1 MSTFAQT
8 NEPEGYPEDANQGAI
23 LDEIDHDVNLN
34 DVDEEVDSQKFTKTA
49 NAGLS
54 FDPSVDKEGDE
65 DDDAEVEIK
74 MHESDEDLEVEEDE
88 DVEVEVE
95 EDEDVEV
102 EEDEDVEDDEE
113 GVDVELEEDED
124 DSNMYLDAGLSF
136 DASVADTEGDEDN
149 DAGVEIEMH
158 ESDEDLEVE
167 EDEDVYSFIRSSWL
181 FHHTL
186 DNSQLSSTLESPGNK
201 DVQYLLVHP
210 FIVVHHARDNPQLS
224 TTLPLSN
231 LHATKTETSSSSFL
245 VLSGRSSFFPS
256 RAEPSPNKVS
266 FLVLSEV
273 NTISAFRN
281 QLMATKF
288 WMRR

>member
-1 MSTFAQT
+1 MTS
-8 NEPEGYPEDANQGAI
+8 
-23 LDEIDHDVNLN
+23 
-34 DVDEEVDSQKFTKTA
+34 
-49 NAGLS
+49 
-54 FDPSVDKEGDE
+54 
-65 DDDAEVEIK
+65 
-74 MHESDEDLEVEEDE
+74 
-88 DVEVEVE
+88 
-95 EDEDVEV
+95 
-102 EEDEDVEDDEE
+102 
-113 GVDVELEEDED
+113 VELEEDED

-136 DASVADTEGDEDN
+136 DASVADMEGDEDN

-181 FHHTL
+181 FHHAL

-201 DVQYLLVHP
+201 DVHYLLVHP

-231 LHATKTETSSSSFL
+231 LHATKTETSSSKSPSFL
-245 VLSGRSSFFPS
+245 VLSSRSSFFPS
-256 RAEPSPNKVS
+256 QVEPSPNKVS
-266 FLVLSEV
+266 FLVLSKV

-288 WMRR
+288 RMRR